1 LQFEIY
7 NLHFALAAAKGRA
20 MEGNM
25 SEYLWYCPNC
35 NKELTVT
42 DEDRRV
48 SFADLTLSNADG
60 PRRLVSKFVVCPNP
74 ECRKFSVIT
83 SLHHLEVSGKRTYTG
98 KHIKTWALVPPSRA
112 RSFPIAIPQHILQDY
127 HEACLTLELS
137 PKVAAALARRCLSSM
152 IRDYWQVQPGS
163 LGDEFRQIKGTADP
177 LTWETIESI
186 RTRGLIGAH
195 MESEGAEILDID
207 PGEAE
212 LLIGLIETLIE
223 DWYVTRE
230 ERRKRL
236 TETRK
241 ITGKGLVEKRME
253 E

>member
-1 LQFEIY
+1 
-7 NLHFALAAAKGRA
+7 
-20 MEGNM
+20 M
-25 SEYLWYCPNC
+25 SEYLWKCPHC
-35 NKELTVT
+35 NKEQTVS

-48 SFADLTLSNADG
+48 SFADLTLANADG
-60 PRRLVSKFVVCPNP
+60 PRRLVSRFVVCPNP
-74 ECRKFSVIT
+74 ECKRFSVIT

-112 RSFPIAIPQHILQDY
+112 RSFRIAIPEHILQDY
-127 HEACLTLELS
+127 DEACLTLEMS

-163 LGDEFRQIKGTADP
+163 LGDEFRQIRGTADP

-186 RTRGLIGAH
+186 RKSGLIGAH
-195 MESEGAEILDID
+195 MESEGAEILDVD

-212 LLIGLIETLIE
+212 LLINLVETLIE

-236 TETRK
+236 TGIRK
-241 ITGKGLVEKRME
+241 ITGEGVVETKIDE
-253 E
+253 QQLEL

>member
-1 LQFEIY
+1 
-7 NLHFALAAAKGRA
+7 
-20 MEGNM
+20 M

-35 NKELTVT
+35 NKELTVS

-48 SFADLTLSNADG
+48 SFADLALPNADG

-74 ECRKFSVIT
+74 DCRKFSVIT
-83 SLHHLEVSGKRTYTG
+83 SLHYLEVNGKRTYTG

-112 RSFPIAIPQHILQDY
+112 RSFPTAIPHQILQDY

-152 IRDYWQVQPGS
+152 LRDYWQVQPGS
-163 LGDEFRQIKGTADP
+163 LGDEFRQIRGTADP
-177 LTWETIESI
+177 LTWDTIESI
-186 RTRGLIGAH
+186 RRRGMIGAH
-195 MESEGAEILDID
+195 MESEGAEILDVD

-212 LLIGLIETLIE
+212 LLIDLVETLIE

-236 TETRK
+236 TEIKK
-241 ITGKGLVEKRME
+241 ITGKSIAARERDELRSEQ
-253 E
+253 